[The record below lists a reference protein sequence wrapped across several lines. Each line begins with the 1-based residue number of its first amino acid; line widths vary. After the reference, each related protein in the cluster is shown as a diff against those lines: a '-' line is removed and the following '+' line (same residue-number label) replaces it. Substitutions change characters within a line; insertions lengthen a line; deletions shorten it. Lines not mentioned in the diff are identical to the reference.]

1 MLKTCLTFAKDTEIA
16 EIIEK
21 NPFKLLT
28 LRAAETIFPA
38 FQKTQVVADPARRC
52 ELLKKRDRYRPATG
66 CVILPRAKMI
76 VWLTRRVCACK
87 IRSGV
92 AGSRGLPA
100 SLHESQ

>member
-1 MLKTCLTFAKDTEIA
+1 MIGAYLVLKTCLTFAKDIEIA

-52 ELLKKRDRYRPATG
+52 ELLKKRDRYRPAMG
-66 CVILPRAKMI
+66 NVIPPSAQMV
-76 VWLTRRVCACK
+76 VWLAR
-87 IRSGV
+87 
-92 AGSRGLPA
+92 
-100 SLHESQ
+100 